1 MAFTKYI
8 ISLLLIPTLL
18 CPTLS
23 AQQKKFR
30 EKASG
35 EKVLPTEETRPD
47 DRNKEDYL
55 LEGIRY
61 YNMRNPELAK
71 ANFLKLLEKDPSND
85 AAYFYL
91 SNISLM
97 TQDLVSGEVL
107 LKKALALDSANYWY
121 NDLLARLYLR
131 TGRTEEAIKT
141 YEKLISLHPKKTDI
155 YYALADLYMNKQD
168 IGNSVRTLDKI
179 ERIAGKSEAVGLARF
194 NLYRIQQDWEGALKY
209 LIEFDKEFQSA
220 RIETLIGD
228 MYADRYRDTLAMKYY
243 ARALETEPSY
253 APAQFGQA
261 EIHRMHREYN
271 LFFEKVTPFIKS
283 PYVNPQMKQE
293 YLTQLLQSPQ
303 FIQNF
308 KPQVDTLMADLETA
322 HPKDSTT
329 MMLIAAY
336 HNEFGDK
343 EKSKKILQDNYRQ
356 HPDSFSAAFQYLTYI
371 YYLENWEELESEAG
385 KILEKFPGNTD
396 FLQLTGI
403 AQYQTGRPEQAIKT
417 YRQIEAVALP
427 QNDTATLLTAYAML
441 GDLSHETNR
450 SGQSYAYYKKA
461 LEINPNHN
469 PVLNNYAYY
478 LALENKN
485 LKKAYEMSKK
495 TVESEPDN
503 PTYLDTFGWILYLMD
518 RCEEAKTYF
527 KHAMLYGGKENA
539 DVLDH
544 YAEVLYKLK
553 EYDLAFIYWEQ
564 AAALD
569 KSMGIEEKVRE
580 RKAQMKK

>member
-18 CPTLS
+18 CSTLS

-35 EKVLPTEETRPD
+35 EKVLPTEEIRS

-97 TQDLVSGEVL
+97 AQDLVSGEVL

-131 TGRTEEAIKT
+131 TGRPEEAIQT
-141 YEKLISLHPKKTDI
+141 YEKLISLYPKKTDI

-271 LFFEKVTPFIKS
+271 LFFEKPLRQSADETGISDAAAPVPPVHSEFQTSGGYSHGGPRNRASQGLHHHDADSRLSQRIRRQGK
-283 PYVNPQMKQE
+283 KQE
-293 YLTQLLQSPQ
+293 DP
-303 FIQNF
+303 
-308 KPQVDTLMADLETA
+308 A
-322 HPKDSTT
+322 
-329 MMLIAAY
+329 
-336 HNEFGDK
+336 
-343 EKSKKILQDNYRQ
+343 R
-356 HPDSFSAAFQYLTYI
+356 
-371 YYLENWEELESEAG
+371 
-385 KILEKFPGNTD
+385 
-396 FLQLTGI
+396 
-403 AQYQTGRPEQAIKT
+403 
-417 YRQIEAVALP
+417 
-427 QNDTATLLTAYAML
+427 
-441 GDLSHETNR
+441 
-450 SGQSYAYYKKA
+450 
-461 LEINPNHN
+461 
-469 PVLNNYAYY
+469 
-478 LALENKN
+478 
-485 LKKAYEMSKK
+485 
-495 TVESEPDN
+495 
-503 PTYLDTFGWILYLMD
+503 
-518 RCEEAKTYF
+518 
-527 KHAMLYGGKENA
+527 
-539 DVLDH
+539 
-544 YAEVLYKLK
+544 
-553 EYDLAFIYWEQ
+553 
-564 AAALD
+564 
-569 KSMGIEEKVRE
+569 
-580 RKAQMKK
+580 